1 MARFIAAALDGPM
14 ALVGIQQGVIDQ
26 WGQVR

>member
-1 MARFIAAALDGPM
+1 MAGFITAAHYGPM

-26 WGQVR
+26 GGQVR